1 MRAAKSLQPHT
12 KYKERIK
19 QIFSKFRLV
28 EDNLKFTEHMMQCK
42 VALQVKIMYEDDYPY
57 EEVTVFSKSVT
68 RVRNTRNGEL
78 YIAKK
83 RDIGDEL
90 DTY

>member
-1 MRAAKSLQPHT
+1 
-12 KYKERIK
+12 
-19 QIFSKFRLV
+19 
-28 EDNLKFTEHMMQCK
+28 MMQCK

-57 EEVTVFSKSVT
+57 EEVTVFSTSVT